1 MVTPNSSSK
10 TVILSEFSR
19 ERADLYFSASSRISD
34 NLTDTINYE
43 IHKNYKLEISLI
55 DERLQAITNKF
66 RKCEMIYHLYFDELD
81 HNILTSTTANLP
93 ISSQRLFQSSDG
105 EIKQYFEVDSRV
117 LYQEL
122 IDYQFQDMILFT
134 SSILENLVYLSETL
148 VKKVSIHTKKNK
160 PQSITMENFIE
171 LLGYLHRLKYR
182 IDTDPI
188 RTCLGTHTIFLTRHL
203 PTINS
208 FRNRFVH
215 GYAKNLFSDGYEYK
229 LSNVE
234 LPLTSA
240 SPEISVSE
248 FTKNIIENLKRLI
261 PEFFTAITT
270 TINASTELP
279 A

>member
-19 ERADLYFSASSRISD
+19 ERNDLYFSASSRISD
-34 NLTDTINYE
+34 NLTDTINYD
-43 IHKNYKLEISLI
+43 IHKNYKLEIALI

-81 HNILTSTTANLP
+81 HDLLTSTTANLP
-93 ISSQRLFQSSDG
+93 ISSHRFFQSSDG
-105 EIKQYFEVDSRV
+105 EIKQYFEVDTRV

-122 IDYQFQDMILFT
+122 IDYQFQNIILFT

-171 LLGYLHRLKYR
+171 LLGYLQRLKYR

-188 RTCLGTHTIFLTRHL
+188 SSCLQTHTIFLTRYL
-203 PTINS
+203 PTIS
-208 FRNRFVH
+208 IFRNRFIH

-240 SPEISVSE
+240 SPDLSVSE

-270 TINASTELP
+270 KINASTDLP

>member
-10 TVILSEFSR
+10 IVILSEFSL
-19 ERADLYFSASSRISD
+19 ERTNLLNAASSRISG
-34 NLTDTINYE
+34 NLFNTINFE
-43 IHKNYKLEISLI
+43 IHNHYELDTNLI
-55 DERLQAITNKF
+55 KSRLDAITQKF

-81 HNILTSTTANLP
+81 HGILASASTNLP
-93 ISSQRLFQSSDG
+93 ISSQRFFQSSDG
-105 EIKQYFEVDSRV
+105 EVKQYFEADSRA

-148 VKKVSIHTKKNK
+148 VKKVSIHVKKSP
-160 PQSITMENFIE
+160 PQSITMISFIE
-171 LLGYLHRLKYR
+171 LLGYLQRLNYR
-182 IDTDPI
+182 NTGDPI
-188 RTCLGTHTIFLTRHL
+188 ASCLSSHNHFLSRYL

-208 FRNRFVH
+208 FRNKFIH
-215 GYAKNLFSDGYEYK
+215 GYAKNLMSDGHEYR
-229 LSNVE
+229 LSNV
-234 LPLTSA
+234 LSPLTSSSA
-240 SPEISVSE
+240 EVEVRE

-270 TINASTELP
+270 TINASTALP